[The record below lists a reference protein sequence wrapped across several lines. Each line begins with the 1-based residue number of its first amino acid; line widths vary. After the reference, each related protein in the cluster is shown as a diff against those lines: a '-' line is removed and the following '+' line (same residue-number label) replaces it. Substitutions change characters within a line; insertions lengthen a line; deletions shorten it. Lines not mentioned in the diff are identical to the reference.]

1 MYHNYLTWQH
11 HDICIKYVRFY
22 KSILIIKSD
31 NPITIK
37 SVDQN
42 NSYILGDQFV
52 SSKYAKQLT
61 YFILE
66 NRYHITFQPNDY

>member
-1 MYHNYLTWQH
+1 M
-11 HDICIKYVRFY
+11 
-22 KSILIIKSD
+22 
-31 NPITIK
+31 TIK

-52 SSKYAKQLT
+52 TLKYTKQLT

-66 NRYHITFQPNDY
+66 NRHHNHFQPNNL